1 MISLLG
7 ASSGYLRGDTR
18 NEAVYASADPKRDQ
32 PGVIHEDPAASFATS
47 AKAISG
53 RPALSSDGSL
63 SPSQLAPPS
72 FGPPPTEGPKQ
83 PRARPAFDEA
93 PTSFERSGRP
103 GRAPTEPSSTAKR

>member
-47 AKAISG
+47 AKAIRG
-53 RPALSSDGSL
+53 RPALSSDGS
-63 SPSQLAPPS
+63 SVAVSVGAP
-72 FGPPPTEGPKQ
+72 EL
-83 PRARPAFDEA
+83 RAAADRGAKAA
-93 PTSFERSGRP
+93 PCAARLRRG
-103 GRAPTEPSSTAKR
+103 ADLV